1 MAKRKKYKE
10 TGCPFCNAK
19 IKIYKKVGKVTCPSC
34 QETFYVGYDKLK
46 HAWVSIDPE
55 SPIQAVFIRGV
66 KKDEKGK

>member
-10 TGCPFCNAK
+10 TSCPFCSSKVK
-19 IKIYKKVGKVTCPSC
+19 ISIKAGKVTCPNC

-46 HAWVSIDPE
+46 HAWVSTDPE

-66 KKDEKGK
+66 KKNKKEK